1 MPGSTTLKA
10 GHGVDPIEHTDAV
23 RLASV
28 LRELNGLLT
37 EDEPNRLTDAQVRA
51 LCAGQ
56 EHDRQEFG
64 VWLARVTQDL
74 TRKVTE

>member
-1 MPGSTTLKA
+1 MPGSTKLTA

-28 LRELNGLLT
+28 LRELSGLLT
-37 EDEPNRLTDAQVRA
+37 GDEPNRLTDAQVGA

-64 VWLARVTQDL
+64 VWIAGLAQDL
-74 TRKVTE
+74 TRKVTA

>member
-37 EDEPNRLTDAQVRA
+37 VDEPNRLTDAQVSALRA
-51 LCAGQ
+51 GHG
-56 EHDRQEFG
+56 HDRQEFG
-64 VWLARVTQDL
+64 VWLARVAQDL
-74 TRKVTE
+74 TRKVSE